1 MVQTIK
7 HTISDEDII
16 LGLQKVDLQNEA
28 FQQLM
33 TKYQERLYAH
43 IRRMVHEHYDA
54 DDVLQNTFIKVYRG
68 IGNFKGESGL
78 YTWLYRIATNECLT
92 FLKKKKKRNS
102 MSIHNENTH
111 VAQQLKADTWF
122 DGNEAQRLLKAA
134 IATLPHKQQLVFNMR
149 YYDEMTYK
157 NISDVLGTSVGALKA
172 SYHHAAKKIEGF
184 IRNNQ

>member
-1 MVQTIK
+1 MK

-16 LGLQKVDLQNEA
+16 LGLQNAEQQNKA

-33 TKYQERLYAH
+33 TKYQERLYMH

-68 IGNFKGESGL
+68 IGKFKGESGL

-92 FLKKKKKRNS
+92 FLKKKKKRTS
-102 MSIHNENTH
+102 MSIESEDNHI
-111 VAQQLKADTWF
+111 AQQLKADTWF

-134 IATLPHKQQLVFNMR
+134 ITTLPNKQQLVFNMR
-149 YYDEMTYK
+149 YYDEMSYQ
-157 NISDVLGTSVGALKA
+157 NISELVGTSVGALKA
-172 SYHHAAKKIEGF
+172 SYHHAAKKIESF
-184 IRNNQ
+184 IKKNQ